1 MKKEQQK
8 KTNMKNE
15 TVTSVFS
22 SSFPINIF
30 FFFKYFLLFSFTHIL
45 VALQKS
51 LEVMCRFITTM
62 ADERNYRDSWR
73 WRVTYSY
80 FVLTSVQCWRNTEKE
95 AVVNVKLW
103 GKFEK
108 N

>member
-30 FFFKYFLLFSFTHIL
+30 IFFLNISYFLASHTF
-45 VALQKS
+45 
-51 LEVMCRFITTM
+51 
-62 ADERNYRDSWR
+62 
-73 WRVTYSY
+73 
-80 FVLTSVQCWRNTEKE
+80 
-95 AVVNVKLW
+95 
-103 GKFEK
+103 
-108 N
+108 